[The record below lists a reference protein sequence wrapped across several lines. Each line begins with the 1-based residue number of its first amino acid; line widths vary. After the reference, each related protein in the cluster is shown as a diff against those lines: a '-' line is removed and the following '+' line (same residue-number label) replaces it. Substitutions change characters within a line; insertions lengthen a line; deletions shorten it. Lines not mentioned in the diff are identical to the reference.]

1 MRHDWLDY
9 LSLSKCLCALYIL
22 LHNLLQLLLLI
33 ALSIIRSTCDCQK
46 AYSDEYAVLGTN
58 LFDMGE
64 FIISCSGG
72 GCRHTSS
79 STLSNG
85 LQGSVIPQEMMCDEG
100 GKQAF

>member
-46 AYSDEYAVLGTN
+46 AYSDE
-58 LFDMGE
+58 
-64 FIISCSGG
+64 
-72 GCRHTSS
+72 
-79 STLSNG
+79 
-85 LQGSVIPQEMMCDEG
+85 
-100 GKQAF
+100 

>member
-1 MRHDWLDY
+1 
-9 LSLSKCLCALYIL
+9 
-22 LHNLLQLLLLI
+22 
-33 ALSIIRSTCDCQK
+33 
-46 AYSDEYAVLGTN
+46 
-58 LFDMGE
+58 MGE

-85 LQGSVIPQEMMCDEG
+85 LQGSVIPAEMMCDEG